1 MKNKIIL
8 IEDDQDNFDIIETV
22 LSMEGFEVIRSNE
35 ETLNETI
42 AVVDPCLILLD
53 NWLKTTLGSELCKS
67 IKTNR
72 HIRQIPILLISAATG
87 LEKIAIECQAD
98 GFINKPFEIDELCA
112 TINNAIQKYA
122 LVSATV
128 N

>member
-1 MKNKIIL
+1 MKSKIIL

-42 AVVDPCLILLD
+42 AVVEPSLILLD
-53 NWLKTTLGSELCKS
+53 NWLKTTLGSELCRS
-67 IKTNR
+67 IKNNR
-72 HIRQIPILLISAATG
+72 HIRQIPVLLISAATG
-87 LEKIAIECQAD
+87 LEKIAAECQAD

-112 TINNAIQKYA
+112 TIKNTIQKYA
-122 LVSATV
+122 FVTTTH
-128 N
+128 